1 MILSGSWNGHCD
13 RRGQSSPAKLDPPAF
28 DAPGSEKQGFGRIEP
43 GGISTTFEPVRLNM
57 PDKRPRRHHTA
68 PLRSTGLRQL
78 LQPGCKV
85 GEKTDVIK
93 NGGEVDDEKLFRP
106 AG

>member
-28 DAPGSEKQGFGRIEP
+28 DARGGEKQGFGRIEP
-43 GGISTTFEPVRLNM
+43 GRDFDDLEPVRLDM

-85 GEKTDVIK
+85 GEKTAVIK